1 MKLRE
6 GISYAFNTY
15 AGGSMSS
22 QLSMTLISP
31 ISTRHWTRSKRIS
44 LLALRR
50 YTNRAGRQSSTQKKE
65 KIDLNA
71 SKILLLITAFTV
83 FVAEVFAGQCPDAPA
98 GIRSDNTNDVCS
110 YQVHPDKFSDIA
122 FIHFF
127 DELSRNAN
135 GFKKLVTFPAGTY
148 RFSRSITISGAG
160 GWSVQ
165 IIGAGSQ
172 LTKLVFN
179 NVNGVDLDGPY
190 ALGLVDRLTI
200 NGNDK
205 RGIVNDAL
213 KDKYGV
219 LARRGANIRLGT
231 DVVVEEFSRAGV
243 QAYMSSTIF
252 AKDVVSRNNGS
263 DGFVS
268 SYNSTLYAG
277 GAVADG
283 NRGTGFF
290 CEGAASLF
298 AEKSTSR
305 RAITDRTKGQ
315 RGGDGYT
322 ARLGAVIAA
331 DGSLVHGNED
341 RDFVAITHGFISA
354 VDVKT
359 VGKSILKITV
369 MDGGTV
375 KQ

>member
-1 MKLRE
+1 M
-6 GISYAFNTY
+6 N
-15 AGGSMSS
+15 SS
-22 QLSMTLISP
+22 
-31 ISTRHWTRSKRIS
+31 RV
-44 LLALRR
+44 
-50 YTNRAGRQSSTQKKE
+50 
-65 KIDLNA
+65 
-71 SKILLLITAFTV
+71 LLLITVFTI
-83 FVAEVFAGQCPDAPA
+83 FVTKVFAAQCPNASA
-98 GIRSDNTNDVCS
+98 GFKLEDVDSICL
-110 YQVHPDKFSDIA
+110 YRVNPNKFSDKS
-122 FIHFF
+122 FINFLN
-127 DELSRNAN
+127 DLSHNAN
-135 GFKKLVTFPAGTY
+135 GFKSQVIFPAGTY

-160 GWSVQ
+160 GWLVQ
-165 IIGAGSQ
+165 IKGAGSK

-179 NVNGVDLDGPY
+179 NVNGVDLEGPY

-205 RGIVNDAL
+205 RGMVNDAL

-219 LARRGANIRLGT
+219 LARRGANIKLGT

-252 AKDVVSRNNGS
+252 AKDVISRNNGS

-268 SYNSTLYAG
+268 SYNSTVYAG
-277 GAVADG
+277 GAIADG
-283 NRGTGFF
+283 NRGAGFF

-305 RAITDRTKGQ
+305 RAIIDRTKGQ

-322 ARLGAVIAA
+322 ARLGAVIVA
-331 DGSLVHGNED
+331 DGALVHSNED

-359 VGKSILKITV
+359 LGKDILKITV
-369 MDGGTV
+369 IDGGTV